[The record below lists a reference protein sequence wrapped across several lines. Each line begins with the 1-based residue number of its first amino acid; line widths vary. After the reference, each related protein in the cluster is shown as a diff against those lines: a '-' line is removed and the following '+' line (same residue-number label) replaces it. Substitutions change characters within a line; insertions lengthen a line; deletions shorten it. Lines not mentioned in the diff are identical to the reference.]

1 MDVKV
6 KTLLIISFS
15 ALFVASCSSTNG
27 GMTFGQQ
34 VNTGANQ
41 QTGKPKGVTHSHG
54 GIVHTHPLPEGGLAH
69 THNFN
74 AGSGTATTTRTCTP
88 CNAGTNRNVVNV
100 PATNP
105 APTQGTGG
113 NCHMHNGRRHCH
125 PLPASGT
132 NHTHNQSQGQPQS
145 QPQTQAS
152 TATQGQ
158 SNSTYY
164 DYSGGSATGSSYYNY
179 GGSKGNG
186 ASRGVAHSHN
196 GKTHTHL
203 LPASGLNHTHDGGST
218 AISNTYSTYANGGSV
233 STTPAPASNGNVYIV
248 KPKDTVFQVMRN
260 TGVYW
265 KTIIKLNN
273 LQAPDY
279 TIVPGQRL
287 RLK

>member
-1 MDVKV
+1 MDTKA

-15 ALFVASCSSTNG
+15 ALFMASCSSTNG
-27 GMTFGQQ
+27 RMTFGQQ
-34 VNTGANQ
+34 VDSGSAQGANQ
-41 QTGKPKGVTHSHG
+41 GKGVTHSHG
-54 GIVHTHPLPEGGLAH
+54 GIVHTHPLPPSGLAH

-74 AGSGTATTTRTCTP
+74 NNSGTSTTTRTCTP
-88 CNAGTNRNVVNV
+88 CNTGATNNVVNV
-100 PATNP
+100 PATN
-105 APTQGTGG
+105 TQATSGTSG

-132 NHTHNQSQGQPQS
+132 NHTHNQFGGQAGTS
-145 QPQTQAS
+145 TTTTQPS
-152 TATQGQ
+152 T
-158 SNSTYY
+158 SSSYY
-164 DYSGGSATGSSYYNY
+164 DYSGGASTGSSYYNY
-179 GGSKGNG
+179 GGAKGNG
-186 ASRGVAHSHN
+186 ASKGVTHSHG
-196 GKTHTHL
+196 GKTHTHP
-203 LPASGLNHTHDGGST
+203 LPASGLNHTHEGGST
-218 AISNTYSTYANGGSV
+218 AISNTYSTYANGGSAAT
-233 STTPAPASNGNVYIV
+233 SSAASDGSVYIV